1 VISERQVPTITA
13 LRTDNPPPRRPRAA
27 GENPVPSGADQ
38 GEIVMKNMLLTRLP
52 LLVTLASLAVAGGTS
67 RGW

>member
-1 VISERQVPTITA
+1 
-13 LRTDNPPPRRPRAA
+13 
-27 GENPVPSGADQ
+27 
-38 GEIVMKNMLLTRLP
+38 MKNMLLTRLP

>member
-1 VISERQVPTITA
+1 VISDRQVPTITG
-13 LRTDNPPPRRPRAA
+13 LRTDNPLPRRPRAA
-27 GENPVPSGADQ
+27 GENPVQSGADQ

>member
-1 VISERQVPTITA
+1 VHTT
-13 LRTDNPPPRRPRAA
+13 
-27 GENPVPSGADQ
+27 
-38 GEIVMKNMLLTRLP
+38 GEIDMKHLLLTRLP

>member
-1 VISERQVPTITA
+1 VISERQVSTITA

-27 GENPVPSGADQ
+27 GESSQSGADQ

>member
-1 VISERQVPTITA
+1 VISERKVSTITA
-13 LRTDNPPPRRPRAA
+13 LRTDNPRRDGREPRA
-27 GENPVPSGADQ
+27 NPVQSGADQ

>member
-1 VISERQVPTITA
+1 VISERRVPTITD
-13 LRTDNPPPRRPRAA
+13 LRTGTTRRDGREPRANPSPALRRPRRH
-27 GENPVPSGADQ
+27 P
-38 GEIVMKNMLLTRLP
+38 MKNLLLTRLP